1 MVSRH
6 VRPIAIVVAVLT
18 IAAITGFVL
27 MAVSASASRSG
38 GGKGGSSTS
47 TISIQTNATL
57 VLGGKGGPQPGADVT
72 IKYSCFPAPTG
83 GYGGKGGYPGG
94 GNFGN
99 VTVSDL
105 KGTSGSGFFQPT
117 CDDKGH
123 STVVFVPGA
132 FAAGDAAANAFICG
146 FDCAFVSKE
155 IRLS

>member
-6 VRPIAIVVAVLT
+6 VRPIAAVVTVLT
-18 IAAITGFVL
+18 VAAITGFVL
-27 MAVSASASRSG
+27 MAVSASAAKGS
-38 GGKGGSSTS
+38 GGKGGTSTT
-47 TISIQTNATL
+47 TISIQTSATI
-57 VLGGKGGPQPGADVT
+57 VLGGKGGALPGADVT

-99 VTVSDL
+99 VTVGDL

-123 STVVFVPGA
+123 FIVVFVPGA

-146 FDCAFVSKE
+146 FDCAFTSKE
-155 IRLS
+155 IKLS